1 MIPAIPSIPSVGGA
15 ESAGLTQIAA
25 GTGGANAGAA
35 GAVGVSDG
43 TSSGSFENILG
54 QAIDSLN
61 GATNNATD
69 LSLEAAAG
77 NASVADATV
86 ASTEA
91 DLDTQLASALTDK
104 AVTALNTIM
113 DMQA

>member
-1 MIPAIPSIPSVGGA
+1 
-15 ESAGLTQIAA
+15 
-25 GTGGANAGAA
+25 
-35 GAVGVSDG
+35 
-43 TSSGSFENILG
+43 
-54 QAIDSLN
+54 
-61 GATNNATD
+61 
-69 LSLEAAAG
+69 
-77 NASVADATV
+77 VADATV

>member
-1 MIPAIPSIPSVGGA
+1 MIAAIPSIPSVGAA
-15 ESAGLTQIAA
+15 ESTVVAQ
-25 GTGGANAGAA
+25 GAA
-35 GAVGVSDG
+35 SIPSTG
-43 TSSGSFENILG
+43 TATDAASSGSFENILG

-61 GATNNATD
+61 GATNNATNV
-69 LSLEAAAG
+69 SLEAAAG

-91 DLDTQLASALTDK
+91 DLDTQLASALADK

>member
-1 MIPAIPSIPSVGGA
+1 MMIPAIPSIPSIGQA
-15 ESAGLTQIAA
+15 ESLGASQFGTAA
-25 GTGGANAGAA
+25 SGAGAA
-35 GAVGVSDG
+35 ADAPA
-43 TSSGSFENILG
+43 SGSFQNILG

-61 GATNNATD
+61 GTTNNATT
-69 LSLEAAAG
+69 LSLDAAAG

-91 DLDTQLASALTDK
+91 DLDTQLASAVTDK

-113 DMQA
+113 DMQP

>member
-1 MIPAIPSIPSVGGA
+1 MIPAIPSIPSIGA
-15 ESAGLTQIAA
+15 SESAGAAQAAASGSAA
-25 GTGGANAGAA
+25 GTATDA
-35 GAVGVSDG
+35 
-43 TSSGSFENILG
+43 SSGSFENLLG

-61 GATNNATD
+61 GATNNATN

-113 DMQA
+113 NMQA

>member
-1 MIPAIPSIPSVGGA
+1 
-15 ESAGLTQIAA
+15 
-25 GTGGANAGAA
+25 
-35 GAVGVSDG
+35 
-43 TSSGSFENILG
+43 
-54 QAIDSLN
+54 
-61 GATNNATD
+61 
-69 LSLEAAAG
+69 LEAAAG

>member
-1 MIPAIPSIPSVGGA
+1 MIPAIPSIPSIGASESVGAAQAAASG
-15 ESAGLTQIAA
+15 SAA
-25 GTGGANAGAA
+25 GTATDGA
-35 GAVGVSDG
+35 
-43 TSSGSFENILG
+43 SSASFENMLG

-61 GATNNATD
+61 GATSNATN

>member
-1 MIPAIPSIPSVGGA
+1 MIPAIPSIPSIGAA
-15 ESAGLTQIAA
+15 ESLGAA
-25 GTGGANAGAA
+25 QVLSTGSGSGALGAA
-35 GAVGVSDG
+35 GATDAA
-43 TSSGSFENILG
+43 SSGSFANILG

-61 GATNNATD
+61 GATNNAST
-69 LSLEAAAG
+69 LSLDAASG
-77 NASVADATV
+77 TGSVADATV

-113 DMQA
+113 NMQA

>member
-1 MIPAIPSIPSVGGA
+1 MAIPPIPPI
-15 ESAGLTQIAA
+15 SASSAA
-25 GTGGANAGAA
+25 PAAANTPVATTT
-35 GAVGVSDG
+35 G

-61 GATNNATD
+61 TVTNNATNV
-69 LSLEAAAG
+69 SLEAAAG

-91 DLDTQLASALTDK
+91 DLATQLTSDVVTK
-104 AVTALNTIM
+104 AVDAFDSIM
-113 DMQA
+113 NMQF

>member
-1 MIPAIPSIPSVGGA
+1 MIPAIPSIPSIGASESVGA
-15 ESAGLTQIAA
+15 AQAAASSSAA
-25 GTGGANAGAA
+25 GTAPDAA
-35 GAVGVSDG
+35 
-43 TSSGSFENILG
+43 SSGSFENMLG
-54 QAIDSLN
+54 PAIDSLN
-61 GATNNATD
+61 GATNSATT

-113 DMQA
+113 NMQA

>member
-1 MIPAIPSIPSVGGA
+1 MIPPIPSIPSVGGA
-15 ESAGLTQIAA
+15 ESL
-25 GTGGANAGAA
+25 GASQFGAAA
-35 GAVGVSDG
+35 GATADVPA
-43 TSSGSFENILG
+43 SGSFQNILG

-61 GATNNATD
+61 GATDSATT
-69 LSLEAAAG
+69 LSLDAAAG

-91 DLDTQLASALTDK
+91 DLDTQLASAVTDK

-113 DMQA
+113 DMQP